1 MHPIFSVYSIYYVD
15 TETCKLQLI
24 SDSSCIA
31 KYRIPVDFPIAFGQ
45 NVSFV

>member
-1 MHPIFSVYSIYYVD
+1 MHPIFSVYSIYCVD
-15 TETCKLQLI
+15 TESCKLQLI

-45 NVSFV
+45 IVRVV